1 MTLSSVGSILAT
13 LNQLTQFNRTSAL
26 TYRVKDLSVAEFI
39 CLLDFIT
46 AEFQQ
51 FLRAIDMS
59 GSEALETMLDQ
70 VLEAIAW
77 SAR

>member
-1 MTLSSVGSILAT
+1 MTLSNADSLLAT
-13 LNQLTQFNRTSAL
+13 LTQLTQVNRTSVL
-26 TYRVKDLSVAEFI
+26 SHRVKDLSVPEFI

-46 AEFQQ
+46 AEFQN
-51 FLRAIDMS
+51 FLRAIDMI
-59 GSEALETMLDQ
+59 GNEALETMLDQ